1 MRRTRHGFSMTE
13 IVVSLLVIGVGIGL
27 FNSVFVGNWGVFE
40 DRIKRA
46 NLATEASQLFEQMS
60 IDGRNSRM
68 IAVTATAI
76 SISAAFTNAVD
87 NSVVTYSISDTG
99 TISRTKGAAV
109 KIFSTHGVL
118 ADSNFT
124 KNGKNLL
131 IVLRLKDDV
140 FMRPIHMTISTE
152 ILPRN

>member
-1 MRRTRHGFSMTE
+1 MRRAQHGFTMTE
-13 IVVSLLVIGVGIGL
+13 IVVTLLIIGVGIGL
-27 FNSVFVGNWGVFE
+27 FSSVFISNWGALE

-60 IDGRNSRM
+60 IDGRNSRS
-68 IAVTATAI
+68 IDVTATAI
-76 SISAAFTNAVD
+76 SISGAFTNAVD

-99 TISRTKGAAV
+99 TITRAKGATI

-131 IVLRLKDDV
+131 INLRLKDDV
-140 FMRPIHMTISTE
+140 FMRPIHITTSIE

>member
-87 NSVVTYSISDTG
+87 NSVVTYSISDT
-99 TISRTKGAAV
+99 
-109 KIFSTHGVL
+109 
-118 ADSNFT
+118 
-124 KNGKNLL
+124 
-131 IVLRLKDDV
+131 
-140 FMRPIHMTISTE
+140 
-152 ILPRN
+152 